1 MYGMQAYRY
10 VDWETSTVPYT
21 TEQIAEKAAAYA
33 AE

>member
-10 VDWETSTVPYT
+10 VDWETSETPHT
-21 TEQIAEKAAAYA
+21 TEQMNANAAAYA